1 MEAKCCLDPLWQPG
15 AGIGRGPRATKYH
28 SPRSAPSGAS
38 SAEGLFSHA
47 YWEERG
53 PCTAHG
59 ANASLGRAPQALTH
73 ISASVEMH

>member
-1 MEAKCCLDPLWQPG
+1 MEAKWGSDPLWPPG
-15 AGIGRGPRATKYH
+15 AGIGRGPRATKNH

-38 SAEGLFSHA
+38 GAEGLFSPVC
-47 YWEERG
+47 WEERG

-59 ANASLGRAPQALTH
+59 ANASLGRAPPALTR